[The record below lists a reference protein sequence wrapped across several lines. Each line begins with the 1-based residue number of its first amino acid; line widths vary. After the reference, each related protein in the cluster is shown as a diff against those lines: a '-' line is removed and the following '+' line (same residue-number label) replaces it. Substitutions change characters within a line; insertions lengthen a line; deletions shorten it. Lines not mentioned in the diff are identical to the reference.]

1 MKVFKYIFYTV
12 LLMGFVACEK
22 HVVEYDTTDLSD
34 VAEFQLHYF
43 VPVDAKASNYIYK
56 IEINHDVYVNNN
68 AALLTTYNAV
78 PNGSVG
84 RFYTAKVGEKQ
95 IKLYKDKKLD
105 LVYDQAC
112 SLKKG
117 KQNVFVYDFNKPPVV
132 FDNGH
137 PYVTNISENTDSVC
151 WVKFYNFLYEKEGV
165 PTDLKLQ
172 YQYQY
177 TLDYKTKEKSQ
188 WADVGKPVAF
198 GETTGWQVV
207 KLKKEVFN
215 SSGKCRVDY
224 RIKVIDASGDLGDEL
239 QVMNTNGKFIGYSDH
254 KDGYIGRRYH
264 HVLSGMRAAKPVSAV
279 RQFHAL

>member
-84 RFYTAKVGEKQ
+84 RFYTAKVGENQ

-117 KQNVFVYDFNKPPVV
+117 KQNIFVYDFNKPPVV

-188 WADVGKPVAF
+188 WADV
-198 GETTGWQVV
+198 
-207 KLKKEVFN
+207 
-215 SSGKCRVDY
+215 
-224 RIKVIDASGDLGDEL
+224 
-239 QVMNTNGKFIGYSDH
+239 
-254 KDGYIGRRYH
+254 
-264 HVLSGMRAAKPVSAV
+264 
-279 RQFHAL
+279 